1 MVKSKTRNRLRKTA
15 IQLGM
20 AGGFFASLGAVVVA
34 APAVFNLK
42 PHLIEASS
50 TLQPLA
56 GGPALQLAKAGAGA
70 SEDCVRV
77 TRMVGPDGNEYPT
90 NGMVC
95 GGE

>member
-1 MVKSKTRNRLRKTA
+1 MVKTRTRNRLRKTA
-15 IQLGM
+15 IQLVAA
-20 AGGFFASLGAVVVA
+20 AGVFSSLGAVVVA
-34 APAVFNLK
+34 APSVFNIK

-50 TLQPLA
+50 ALQPLA
-56 GGPALQLAKAGAGA
+56 GGPALQLAKANTGA

-77 TRMVGPDGNEYPT
+77 TRMVGPDGKEYPT